1 MTVKQKTRDRIE
13 KNLREGFRKFGSEY
27 AGEDETPGY
36 LSEYASDYLANTA
49 GSMIYNPRPFEAR
62 DSDEPQNLAD
72 VLETDDPESR
82 HDSRTAGSTRPTG
95 LAASAGY
102 GTRQQK

>member
-1 MTVKQKTRDRIE
+1 MTVKQKTRDQLE

-49 GSMIYNPRPFEAR
+49 GSMIYNTHPFEAR
-62 DSDEPQNLAD
+62 DSDEAQNLAD
-72 VLETDDPESR
+72 VLETDDHESGA
-82 HDSRTAGSTRPTG
+82 AGSTRPTSP
-95 LAASAGY
+95 AASAGY
-102 GTRQQK
+102 GTRRRKEK